1 METIKVALDWSP
13 NTIHSGLLLALH
25 RGRYREAGL
34 DVELLSPE
42 ADNYTRTPARRLS
55 EREVDF
61 AIAPSESVIAYQT
74 SRNPAPLTAVASIL
88 QRDTSAI
95 VTLGSNRLIR
105 PADLDGKVYASY
117 DARFED
123 GFVRN
128 MVRDDGGKG
137 DFTAVKIGRF
147 DIWEMLQ
154 RGKADA
160 TWVFMPWEGVKAER
174 AGIDLNVFK
183 MDDFGIPYG
192 YTPLMLA
199 HQDAIETRS
208 QAYRTFMQVTT
219 EGYQEAVA
227 KLGETAAFLC
237 QSVEHPD
244 FKNRDFI
251 EASLRALAPAQ
262 LTPDGQWGRMETKV
276 WQCFTDWL
284 AEKDLLPASPA
295 VDPEKLFTNSIR
307 PGNDRIADHWIVV

>member
-1 METIKVALDWSP
+1 METIKLALDWSP

-25 RGRYREAGL
+25 HGRYREAGL

-42 ADNYTRTPARRLS
+42 ADNYKRTPARRLS

-61 AIAPSESVIAYQT
+61 AIAPSESAIAYQT
-74 SRNPAPLTAVASIL
+74 SRNRVPLTAVASIL

-95 VTLGSNRLIR
+95 VTLGSSGLTR

-123 GFVRN
+123 GIVRHMVRN
-128 MVRDDGGKG
+128 DGGKG
-137 DFTAVKIGRF
+137 DFTAVKIGRL

-154 RGKADA
+154 RGEADA

-174 AGIDLNVFK
+174 EGMALNVFK
-183 MDDFGIPYG
+183 MEDFGIPYG

-199 HQDAIETRS
+199 HEDAIKTRS
-208 QAYRTFMQVTT
+208 QAYRTFMQVSAKSY
-219 EGYQEAVA
+219 EEAVA
-227 KLGETAAFLC
+227 KPGETAAFLC
-237 QSVEHPD
+237 QTVDHPD
-244 FKNRDFI
+244 FANSDFI

-262 LTPDGQWGRMETKV
+262 LTCGGYWGQMETAV
-276 WQCFTDWL
+276 WQRFTHWL
-284 AEKDLLPASPA
+284 VEQELLPASPA
-295 VDPEKLFTNSIR
+295 VDPEKLFTNTLL
-307 PGNDRIADHWIVV
+307 